1 MVNIN
6 IKIQFPNVIY
16 VEISKSA
23 HYKLL
28 DLQRKIV
35 STISSIIL
43 REWKFKSPAR
53 NFSWRYLFLDV
64 RRQKQLTKTHL
75 TLNNFTFIHEF
86 LKKQF
91 WRPLLYFIEKKQ
103 ALMASSLNSTP
114 SGSKGATPTSNS
126 LNRSSLG
133 GNFQFQGNSYI
144 LHWNFDWKK
153 CFVEFFLEWNEWK
166 NPQFNF
172 SSQILSIERNFFK
185 WDGKETKISH
195 LLFNRIWKNYFEI
208 PAFLPI

>member
-1 MVNIN
+1 MIN
-6 IKIQFPNVIY
+6 
-16 VEISKSA
+16 
-23 HYKLL
+23 
-28 DLQRKIV
+28 LQRINHLNHFTKKEV
-35 STISSIIL
+35 QIS
-43 REWKFKSPAR
+43 RKKFHQLTRSFPWC
-53 NFSWRYLFLDV
+53 NVL

-172 SSQILSIERNFFK
+172 SSQNLSTIECNFFK
-185 WDGKETKISH
+185 WNGKVSKI
-195 LLFNRIWKNYFEI
+195 
-208 PAFLPI
+208 